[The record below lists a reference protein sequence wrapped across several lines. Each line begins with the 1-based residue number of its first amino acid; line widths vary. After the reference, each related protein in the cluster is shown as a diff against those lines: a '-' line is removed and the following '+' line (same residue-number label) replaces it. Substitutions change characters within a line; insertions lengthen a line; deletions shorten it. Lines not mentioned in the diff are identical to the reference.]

1 VVVGALVLGAATV
14 ALTGALVLAPTL
26 TVLGLLGLVV
36 FAGVVVHPPL
46 AAYLLIGSTPLI
58 VGIDRESLVPLL
70 RPNEAVLLLLGGA
83 LITRGLIRVWTGA
96 RLQRRLTRVDGA
108 LLGLI
113 VTTCVL
119 PLAWLSI
126 RGKAMTSDDFLYSL
140 TLVKYYSVFLIVRA
154 GIRTDQHVRRCL
166 WASMGAAAVVA
177 TIAVLQSLKLF
188 GVPEMLANTYAQF
201 GSNAGLDINRGSS
214 TLANAV
220 ATGDVMAFNLAIA
233 LAWLARGGQPRRL
246 LQAASALFV
255 FGGLASGEFSA
266 VIALVAVVV
275 TVGALT
281 HTLTRKLGGMVA
293 MGGVAGLALQPVI
306 ARRLADR
313 SSSSALPSSWADR
326 LHNLQHYFWPKLF
339 SHYNFVL
346 GVRPSPRIATPAF
359 HTGYVW
365 IESGHT
371 WLLWTGGIPLLV
383 AFVVFMWVT
392 LRATVHVARTRADAT
407 GAAAMATFAALVVI
421 AILMTFDPHL
431 TLRGAA
437 DLLFSL
443 LALTF
448 AGVAH
453 GAGLHLE
460 VPGPGDTE
468 RVVAGA
474 TPTQDLAGRPAPATG
489 AAARLRRA

>member
-1 VVVGALVLGAATV
+1 M
-14 ALTGALVLAPTL
+14 ALTGALLLAPTL
-26 TVLGLLGLVV
+26 TVLGLLGLAV
-36 FAGVVVHPPL
+36 FAAVVVHPPL
-46 AAYLLIGSTPLI
+46 APYLLIGSTPLI
-58 VGIDRESLVPLL
+58 VGIDRASLVPLL

-83 LITRGLIRVWTGA
+83 LMTRGLISSWSGA
-96 RLQRRLTRVDGA
+96 RSHRRLTRVDGA

-113 VTTCVL
+113 VTSCLL
-119 PLAWLSI
+119 PLVWLAI
-126 RGKAMTSDDFLYSL
+126 RGKAVTSDDFLYSL
-140 TLVKYYSVFLIVRA
+140 TLVKYYAVFLIVRA

-166 WASMGAAAVVA
+166 WVSMGVAAIVA
-177 TIAVLQSLKLF
+177 IIAVLQSLKLF
-188 GVPEMLANTYAQF
+188 GVPALLANTYAQF
-201 GSNAGLDINRGSS
+201 GSNTGLDINRGTS

-233 LAWLARGGQPRRL
+233 LAWLARGGRPRRL

-281 HTLTRKLGGMVA
+281 HTLTRKLLALIA
-293 MGGVAGLALQPVI
+293 MGAVASLALQPVI
-306 ARRLADR
+306 ARRLSDR
-313 SSSSALPSSWADR
+313 SSSSPLPNSWADR
-326 LHNLQHYFWPKLF
+326 LHNLQQYFWPKLF

-371 WLLWTGGIPLLV
+371 WLLWSGGTPLFV
-383 AFVVFMWVT
+383 AFVVFMWVA
-392 LRATVHVARTRADAT
+392 LRTTVQVARTRADAT
-407 GAAAMATFAALVVI
+407 AAAAMATFAALVVI

-443 LALTF
+443 LAVTF
-448 AGVAH
+448 AGVTYR
-453 GAGLHLE
+453 AGPDPG
-460 VPGPGDTE
+460 VPGSGDPE
-468 RVVAGA
+468 PVMAGA
-474 TPTQDLAGRPAPATG
+474 TAAQVPVGGPVAGS
-489 AAARLRRA
+489 AARLRPG